1 MTNPNDQLP
10 TALENDVRSLC
21 LPEGRMVGTPGHATA
36 EAWVARRLSEI
47 GCQPYRGDS
56 FALPYH
62 VHGQDFTNFAGII
75 PGANRDLAPVLIG
88 AHYDSVI
95 EAPCADDN
103 GSAVAITLAVG
114 EAVASSGGLERDLL
128 VVIFDAEEPPYYLGR
143 AMGSNRFYEDQLDD
157 RGVHFALISDLV
169 GHDVDLP
176 LDFAGD
182 LPAGIDIAGA
192 LRPLTFATG
201 ADRSQVHFA
210 VQVFAAKHER
220 AKTGRAQRCG

>member
-1 MTNPNDQLP
+1 MTNPNDQLA

-103 GSAVAITLAVG
+103 GSAVAITLA
-114 EAVASSGGLERDLL
+114 
-128 VVIFDAEEPPYYLGR
+128 
-143 AMGSNRFYEDQLDD
+143 
-157 RGVHFALISDLV
+157 
-169 GHDVDLP
+169 
-176 LDFAGD
+176 
-182 LPAGIDIAGA
+182 
-192 LRPLTFATG
+192 
-201 ADRSQVHFA
+201 
-210 VQVFAAKHER
+210 
-220 AKTGRAQRCG
+220 